1 MAEPKFVNKAR
12 TKSGE
17 LHDIHDARIDHI
29 VQSVIS
35 GDSNPISSN
44 AVYQALQNI
53 SPSGGSV
60 YEFTINGEYPSQ
72 EQIQYVWTN
81 KPDKLI
87 IHNDGATIYAE
98 KNSYEEDDSTHGILT
113 YVTTDKHG
121 ITILRFRNT
130 SKDGMSFDA
139 DFFNFD
145 AGGNTDYASNEQI
158 DEMFPVWADLSGG
171 GSGETH
177 SISWSL
183 SNVNTNYDRH
193 SIEDGEMFQMFL
205 NCDEHYRF
213 DSVAVSMDGVD
224 ITNTAWSPEANNT
237 SGDVY
242 VRNVTGDIYVSASA
256 KYNSQENYYTVNIAT
271 EHCGTET
278 FHDSYG
284 NAIYDKSTVAEG
296 AGIFGHIDAYD
307 KDGYDGVSV
316 TVTMGGTD
324 ITATAWDSDKKDIT
338 IYNVTGGVNIF
349 AVGTKSSGETYTLSL
364 NFTNVGNWS
373 IEDDNENSL
382 YNGSPLPTVGYISG
396 EIYPSG
402 GNDELEVTITMDGVD
417 ISYVWQSNHNEFEI
431 KDINGNIVITARGY
445 SSSGTSY
452 QVHKSSDGNS
462 WVNDIYDENNNIIYD
477 GSYVGSGTVIH
488 GSCGYDTK
496 SGDYSRMR
504 VIINVGSWTAVDT
517 ETSDANYDFSV
528 TVDEDT
534 FITVTAISSK

>member
-1 MAEPKFVNKAR
+1 MADNNYVNQAR
-12 TKSGE
+12 DKQGTLK
-17 LHDIHDARIDHI
+17 DIHDARIDHI
-29 VQSVIS
+29 APSVAN
-35 GDSNPISSN
+35 GDTNPVSSD

-53 SPSGGSV
+53 SPGGGSV
-60 YEFTINGEYPSQ
+60 YEFTIYDEYPSQ

-87 IHNDGATIYAE
+87 IHNDDATIYAE

-113 YVTTDKHG
+113 YITTDKYG
-121 ITILRFRNT
+121 ISILRFRNT
-130 SKDGMSFDA
+130 SKDGMSFDM
-139 DFFNFD
+139 DYFDFD
-145 AGGNTDYASNEQI
+145 ASGNTDYASNEQI

-171 GSGETH
+171 GSGESYT
-177 SISWSL
+177 ISWSL
-183 SNVNTNYDRH
+183 SNINTNYDRH

-213 DSVAVSMDGVD
+213 DSVTVTMGGTD
-224 ITNTAWSPEANNT
+224 ITDTAWNPEANNT

-271 EHCGTET
+271 EHCGAET
-278 FHDSYG
+278 FQDSYG
-284 NAIYDKSTVAEG
+284 NMLYDKSTVAEG
-296 AGIFGHIDAYD
+296 ANIYGHIDAYD
-307 KDGYDGVSV
+307 KDGYDGVNV
-316 TVTMGGTD
+316 TITMGGTD
-324 ITATAWDSDKKDIT
+324 ISATAWDSDKKDIN
-338 IYNVTGGVNIF
+338 ISNVTGSVNIF
-349 AVGTKSSGETYTLSL
+349 AVGTKSGGETYTLRL

-373 IEDDNENSL
+373 IEDDNKNNL
-382 YNGSPLPTVGYISG
+382 YDGSPLPTNGYISG

-402 GNDELEVTITMDGVD
+402 GNDELEVTITMGGVD
-417 ISYVWQSNHNEFEI
+417 ISTSWYGDHNELYIGEI
-431 KDINGNIVITARGY
+431 SGNIVITARGY

-477 GSYVGSGTVIH
+477 GGYVGSGTVIH